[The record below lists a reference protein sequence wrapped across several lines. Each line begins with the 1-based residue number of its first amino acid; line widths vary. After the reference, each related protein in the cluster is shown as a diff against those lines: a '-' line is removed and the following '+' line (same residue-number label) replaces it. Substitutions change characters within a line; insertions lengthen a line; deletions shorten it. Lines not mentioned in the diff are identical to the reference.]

1 MEERELTEAQAW
13 ELRHNSVQQES
24 VILQEKLFN
33 LREQLVAAQKELL
46 RIKKEEQAAEQEQF
60 LVRIG
65 VEKNQNGSLIQRDG
79 KWLLTIEGQNGTE
92 TE

>member
-13 ELRHNSVQQES
+13 ELRHNSVQQEN
-24 VILQEKLFN
+24 VLLQEKLFN

-46 RIKKEEQAAEQEQF
+46 RIKKETQAAEQEQF

-65 VEKNQNGSLIQRDG
+65 VEKTQNGTLIERDG
-79 KWLLTIEGQNGTE
+79 KWLLTIEGQNGTGAE
-92 TE
+92 